1 MSSSTKDKL
10 VVKPAKSFLIV
21 EIKLISANR
30 IIEKLMKIQKKK
42 NFNSNEDNEGKIKSV
57 NRMLK

>member
-10 VVKPAKSFLIV
+10 VVKPTKSFLIV

-30 IIEKLMKIQKKK
+30 IIEKLMKIEKRKFLIQM
-42 NFNSNEDNEGKIKSV
+42 KIMKE
-57 NRMLK
+57 K